1 MKIELQDITPKPFRD
16 LDAFPVQPAKI
27 EALRE
32 SYRATGGVWPNIVV
46 RPTGN
51 GKVEQAYGHNRT
63 AAAIEEFGRKHEI
76 EVVPR
81 KLDNSAML
89 KMMAH
94 DNLEEYGTTA
104 IAPIE
109 MCKAAV
115 EAFAKGLVE
124 FETARSGIRAND
136 MYLAPSF
143 IRGKGDFDPAK
154 TYTATTLS
162 NFLGWKRG
170 G

>member
-1 MKIELQDITPKPFRD
+1 MKIKLEDIKPNPFRD
-16 LDAFPVQPAKI
+16 LDTFPTQPAKV

-63 AAAIEEFGRKHEI
+63 AAAIAEYGRKHEI

-81 KLDNSAML
+81 KLDDSNML

-109 MCKAAV
+109 MVKAAV
-115 EAFAKGLVE
+115 EAFAAGRVE
-124 FETARSGIRAND
+124 FEPVNVRAGIRPGD
-136 MYLAPSF
+136 IYFAPSF
-143 IRGKGDFDPAK
+143 IRGEGDIATAGAK
-154 TYTATTLS
+154 AYTAITLS
-162 NFLGWKRG
+162 NFLGW
-170 G
+170 